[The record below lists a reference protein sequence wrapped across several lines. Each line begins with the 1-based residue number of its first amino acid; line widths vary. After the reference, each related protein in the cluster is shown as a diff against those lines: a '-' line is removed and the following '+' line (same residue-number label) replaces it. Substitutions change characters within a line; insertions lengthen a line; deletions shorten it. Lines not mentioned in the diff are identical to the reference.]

1 MEWLFLLDTIRCE
14 VGLVIVCI
22 AAVSCWDLLLLLNS
36 CGTHWIFSKPYFAYL
51 AMQIKAIFG
60 KVLLRIHI
68 QYTYREVWHKKNSA
82 CISMYNVHTY
92 IVHRRLT
99 ISIKM
104 LGYWIYMING
114 NGRKEYCL
122 STFFTEL
129 GCEAALF
136 KWCSLYFTK
145 ATKQTTSMTKKL
157 FRNPF
162 QIIIHKSGLISKS
175 HSEKF
180 INAGDFTK

>member
-1 MEWLFLLDTIRCE
+1 MEHIYVYYKIYQKMSVELWKLY
-14 VGLVIVCI
+14 IVH
-22 AAVSCWDLLLLLNS
+22 
-36 CGTHWIFSKPYFAYL
+36 T
-51 AMQIKAIFG
+51 
-60 KVLLRIHI
+60 
-68 QYTYREVWHKKNSA
+68 
-82 CISMYNVHTY
+82 HTY
-92 IVHRRLT
+92 IYCTHRRLT

-114 NGRKEYCL
+114 NGSTRKEYCL

-129 GCEAALF
+129 YEAALF

-180 INAGDFTK
+180 IKAQAISLNRWYVSTLIIIIIKN